1 MMLVRVGWNQGQL
14 QEFKESL
21 ASLSEARDVLDGQ
34 AAADPQN
41 ASAAFRQVDVYRSL
55 GIVQGYAGNAGASE
69 ENLRRAVEILDQL
82 VERDPL
88 NTSNRVLRASL
99 HGRIGN
105 LAAAAGRIQ
114 EARRYAE
121 AGLAYLK
128 EAAESPNA
136 TVQQLVEAVRVL
148 LDPAVKTLRDYPL
161 ALRYA
166 LRADGLAKG
175 KDLATLVYLGEA
187 YWRNGNASAAVETA
201 RKALAMLPAV
211 GPGAS
216 VSNTRRQVEESIT
229 EYEKGVRRAVR

>member
-1 MMLVRVGWNQGQL
+1 
-14 QEFKESL
+14 
-21 ASLSEARDVLDGQ
+21 
-34 AAADPQN
+34 
-41 ASAAFRQVDVYRSL
+41 
-55 GIVQGYAGNAGASE
+55 
-69 ENLRRAVEILDQL
+69 
-82 VERDPL
+82 
-88 NTSNRVLRASL
+88 
-99 HGRIGN
+99 
-105 LAAAAGRIQ
+105 
-114 EARRYAE
+114 
-121 AGLAYLK
+121 
-128 EAAESPNA
+128 
-136 TVQQLVEAVRVL
+136 